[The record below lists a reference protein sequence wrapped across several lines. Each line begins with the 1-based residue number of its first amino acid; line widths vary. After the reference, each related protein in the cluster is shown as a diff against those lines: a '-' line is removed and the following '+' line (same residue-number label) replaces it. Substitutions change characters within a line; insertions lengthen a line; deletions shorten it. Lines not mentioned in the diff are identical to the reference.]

1 MIALRQV
8 RELGFDCEIGV
19 CPQGRRPLPLTQ
31 GRVEGTGMVLCTVST
46 FLTPAPQEWGSLG
59 SDQGMGLG
67 GGEEGISRS
76 VPSVTAAPC
85 WLRLSSMAC
94 ALHLSTADTHVA
106 AVSPFPLREGKHFL
120 KGWWW
125 KRETGSQKGG
135 CICLDDKPRTK
146 AQSGAFQEGPASS

>member
-8 RELGFDCEIGV
+8 RELSFDCEIGV
-19 CPQGRRPLPLTQ
+19 CPQGRGPPSLTH
-31 GRVEGTGMVLCTVST
+31 GSVEGTGMVLCVVST
-46 FLTPAPQEWGSLG
+46 FLTTDTQKWGSLR

-67 GGEEGISRS
+67 GGEESISRS

-85 WLRLSSMAC
+85 WLPLSSTAC
-94 ALHLSTADTHVA
+94 AFHLSAADTNVA
-106 AVSPFPLREGKHFL
+106 AVSPFPLREEKHFL

-135 CICLDDKPRTK
+135 HICLDDKPRTK